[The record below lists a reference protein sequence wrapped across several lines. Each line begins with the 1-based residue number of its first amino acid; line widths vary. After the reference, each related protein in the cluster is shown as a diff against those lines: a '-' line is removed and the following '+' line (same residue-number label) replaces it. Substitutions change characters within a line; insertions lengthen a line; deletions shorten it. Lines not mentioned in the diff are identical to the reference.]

1 MCDSMKS
8 LFSIEQ
14 FGAQAAT
21 EISAAMELLH
31 EEKMKNI
38 ALLRELYAI
47 QRPELDMK
55 IHELYLQEQERPS
68 QAAFSSVNDNNSPPV
83 SPQSTKTSWML
94 QKFCLPHKSYKYY
107 HFLENIWQTR
117 EQPWGT
123 YNIRGTVYLRT

>member
-38 ALLRELYAI
+38 AMLRDLYAI

-55 IHELYLQEQERPS
+55 IHELYLQERSFQV
-68 QAAFSSVNDNNSPPV
+68 ACSSVNG
-83 SPQSTKTSWML
+83 Q
-94 QKFCLPHKSYKYY
+94 Q
-107 HFLENIWQTR
+107 
-117 EQPWGT
+117 
-123 YNIRGTVYLRT
+123 RTAGVKRCVKNATDQN